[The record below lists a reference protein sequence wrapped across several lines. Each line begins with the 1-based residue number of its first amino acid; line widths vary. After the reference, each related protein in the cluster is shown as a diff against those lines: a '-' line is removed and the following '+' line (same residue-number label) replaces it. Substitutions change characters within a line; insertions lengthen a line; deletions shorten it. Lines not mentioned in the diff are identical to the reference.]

1 MFFISRNFS
10 THKSSQLS
18 LTLVFSSL
26 FQNRTHSFLVTGVVL
41 HTFSLLSS
49 SFVEEE
55 HQTWYFF
62 TSTFFVIIFFEKS
75 ALFYTRKK
83 QSDSDLPKANAVH
96 PENVE
101 NQKSRR
107 YTGNERPLDRGKES
121 RNAEFCNGCDVFTD
135 VNLIDGL
142 ASQKEENTKTITSGK
157 AHLLREATK
166 EMSAKSGLL
175 WYCFVVVLLLG
186 FGRLSR
192 AWNQTGIKW
201 ADRPDI
207 GDWLVKPE
215 NKAMLSISYF
225 VSLFF
230 IICFRYSR
238 QDILT
243 SIVFLVGAVHAYL
256 YRTVTGSLQLPWL
269 PNEPITKGISEARYT
284 YCCVATIVVWNVIRL
299 FKASKSSEERTLFQ
313 EYIGKVCG
321 SLEGLM
327 SGLLLLEVLLQ
338 RPHNAAVLAVFVIQ
352 EHILRKLLW
361 TR

>member
-1 MFFISRNFS
+1 
-10 THKSSQLS
+10 
-18 LTLVFSSL
+18 
-26 FQNRTHSFLVTGVVL
+26 
-41 HTFSLLSS
+41 
-49 SFVEEE
+49 VEEE

-83 QSDSDLPKANAVH
+83 QSDSDLPEANAVH

-101 NQKSRR
+101 NQKSRK
-107 YTGNERPLDRGKES
+107 YTRKERPLDRGKEF
-121 RNAEFCNGCDVFTD
+121 RNAEFCNDCDVFTD
-135 VNLIDGL
+135 ANLIDGL
-142 ASQKEENTKTITSGK
+142 ASQKEENKKTITRAK
-157 AHLLREATK
+157 VHLSREATDK
-166 EMSAKSGLL
+166 MATENGVLL
-175 WYCFVVVLLLG
+175 YCFVVLFLLG

-192 AWNQTGIKW
+192 VWNQTGIKW

-215 NKAMLSISYF
+215 NKAMLSLSYF

-243 SIVFLVGAVHAYL
+243 SIVFLIGAAQAYL

-269 PNEPITKGISEARYT
+269 PNEPITKGISEAHYT
-284 YCCVATIVVWNVIRL
+284 YCCVATIVVWNVIGL
-299 FKASKSSEERTLFQ
+299 CKASKSSERRILFQ
-313 EYIGKVCG
+313 EFIGKACG

-338 RPHNAAVLAVFVIQ
+338 RPHNTAVLAVFVIQ
-352 EHILRKLLW
+352 EHILRKLVW